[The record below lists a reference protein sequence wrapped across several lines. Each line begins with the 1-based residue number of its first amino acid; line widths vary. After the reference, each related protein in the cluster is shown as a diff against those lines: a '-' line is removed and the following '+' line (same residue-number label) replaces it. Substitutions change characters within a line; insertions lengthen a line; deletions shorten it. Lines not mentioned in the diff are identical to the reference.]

1 MLNRE
6 SVGECLTMI
15 QPVLYSYSFSG
26 LEAVM
31 LDTSSIQP
39 DRILLLDTFFLVLIF
54 LGEVSC
60 FSTIKL
66 NIVCCMYYFLV
77 FSYWKL
83 FISIPCYNEIKI
95 VVHHLIY

>member
-15 QPVLYSYSFSG
+15 QPVLYSYSFNG

-54 LGEVSC
+54 LGEVSE
-60 FSTIKL
+60 IYVAL
-66 NIVCCMYYFLV
+66 LNNIVHNILY
-77 FSYWKL
+77 
-83 FISIPCYNEIKI
+83 
-95 VVHHLIY
+95 